1 MRFFLGVI
9 LYVSIYIN
17 NIFFHGTDK
26 KMIIGV
32 WQFGCVEVNTGYFD
46 TYQFFENGTFKFNT
60 NENDETRRIISI
72 GWDNRTNTPLFV
84 GMKLIPSRQR
94 MINDE

>member
-9 LYVSIYIN
+9 LYVSMYMN

-46 TYQFFENGTFKFNT
+46 TYQFLKTAHLNSTP
-60 NENDETRRIISI
+60 TRMMKQ
-72 GWDNRTNTPLFV
+72 GELFRL
-84 GMKLIPSRQR
+84 GELIH
-94 MINDE
+94 